1 MQQRAADGI
10 IEYRGGRYIQGPDG
24 KMQGS
29 LPAGGSSAGGGDPKG
44 SLLDPKNLDA
54 YLEPRKTKY
63 AKSPQKNRS
72 GVQVGA
78 KKYGQLRGIM
88 KTQYQNTK
96 AGEKLTLN
104 SGKFRF
110 YVTSDGE
117 GGLTVNRV
125 VKVRSIRK
133 RGKK

>member
-1 MQQRAADGI
+1 M
-10 IEYRGGRYIQGPDG
+10 IEDRGGRYIQGPDG

-29 LPAGGSSAGGGDPKG
+29 LPEGGNSAGSGGPKG
-44 SLLDPKNLDA
+44 SLLNQKNLDA
-54 YLEPRKTKY
+54 YMEPQKTKY
-63 AKSPQKNRS
+63 AKSPQKNKS

-78 KKYGQLRGIM
+78 KKYGQLCGIM
-88 KTQYQNTK
+88 KTQYQNPE

-125 VKVRSIRK
+125 VKVMCIRK